1 MSRHLKSEVIY
12 RLENSIGTF
21 VKLPPVSCPRARG
34 VRYFAP
40 IALIEA
46 VWGAMNTQKEGRHY
60 RKHIVLRHYPRAKGL
75 LQLYT
80 YHFPQTWS
88 AVCEANRDL
97 IKIAQRRAHDLEHDY
112 SCEGLEWKIRFF
124 RYYFTVIK
132 GGAQPEPG
140 MKRYARFYQ
149 YTYVYIYR
157 SLHRA
162 QQQADEVTFDPI
174 QTTSNFQTLQPSND
188 FKPSNPL
195 MRCFKPSF
203 TTKNWLSLR
212 KIIT

>member
-1 MSRHLKSEVIY
+1 
-12 RLENSIGTF
+12 
-21 VKLPPVSCPRARG
+21 
-34 VRYFAP
+34 
-40 IALIEA
+40 
-46 VWGAMNTQKEGRHY
+46 MNTQKEGRHY

-80 YHFPQTWS
+80 YHFPRTWS
-88 AVCEANRDL
+88 AGCEVNRNL

-112 SCEGLEWKIRFF
+112 TREGLEWKIRFF
-124 RYYFTVIK
+124 RYYFTVVK

-157 SLHRA
+157 SLQRA
-162 QQQADEVTFDPI
+162 KQQANEVTFEPI
-174 QTTSNFQTLQPSND
+174 QTTSDFQTYHPSND
-188 FKPSNPL
+188 LQPSNPL
-195 MRCFKPSF
+195 MRCFKSSF

-212 KIIT
+212 KNIT